1 MKLKN
6 VLITVSDIEES
17 KKFYH
22 DLFGLDVILD
32 TDGNIIL
39 TEGLVLQDINIWKE
53 ALKGDVIL
61 RNNAS
66 ELQFEETN
74 IENFVDNLK
83 QKYPNIKFVNEL
95 TTFNWGQ
102 KMVRFYDLDGNLIE
116 VRTPMQA
123 GFNNLKLRRLK
134 GVAI

>member
-17 KKFYH
+17 KRFYH

-32 TDGNIIL
+32 TDGKISW

-53 ALKGDVIL
+53 ALNGDVIL
-61 RNNAS
+61 QNNAS
-66 ELQFEETN
+66 ELYFEETN

-95 TTFNWGQ
+95 TTLNWGQ

-116 VRTPMQA
+116 VRTPM
-123 GFNNLKLRRLK
+123 
-134 GVAI
+134 

>member
-39 TEGLVLQDINIWKE
+39 TEGLVLQDINIRKE
-53 ALKGDVIL
+53 ALNGDVIL

-66 ELQFEETN
+66 ELYFEETN

-116 VRTPMQA
+116 VRTPM
-123 GFNNLKLRRLK
+123 
-134 GVAI
+134 